1 MGLSPASI
9 HPVACLAHASFYE
22 QTAVTFSIPF
32 VAALFCTLVNVA
44 VAFVRQVRARA
55 CPQCRVW
62 LCCGSRAA
70 DVAARAQLTATAAEE
85 ERVARQNLRRASTA
99 RVDLAAV
106 LSGGSG
112 GGASGGVGGGGAGGK
127 KRARRASAIVLS
139 SEPGRGRGPRASVL
153 HRVELSRVELES
165 QERQPLG
172 AFMLSHVRS
181 GSYLT
186 AVSFLWFI
194 AYNGVA
200 SAVVTVLRCHPDAIG
215 GVQYL
220 AADLSVRCCKS
231 VLARLV
237 AHFLSRE
244 LTLAFWPPP
253 RKQMMPLT
261 GLRCYWPLLRACCS
275 VSVGR

>member
-1 MGLSPASI
+1 M
-9 HPVACLAHASFYE
+9 
-22 QTAVTFSIPF
+22 
-32 VAALFCTLVNVA
+32 
-44 VAFVRQVRARA
+44 
-55 CPQCRVW
+55 
-62 LCCGSRAA
+62 
-70 DVAARAQLTATAAEE
+70 
-85 ERVARQNLRRASTA
+85 ARQNLRRASTA

-231 VLARLV
+231 VGWW
-237 AHFLSRE
+237 HTFSHE
-244 LTLAFWPPP
+244 
-253 RKQMMPLT
+253 
-261 GLRCYWPLLRACCS
+261 S
-275 VSVGR
+275 